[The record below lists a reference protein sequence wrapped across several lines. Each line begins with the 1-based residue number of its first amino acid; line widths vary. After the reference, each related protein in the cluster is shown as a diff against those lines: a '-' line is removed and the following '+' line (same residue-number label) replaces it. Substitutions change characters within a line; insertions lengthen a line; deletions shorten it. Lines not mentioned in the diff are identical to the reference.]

1 MHFLIGEI
9 HFLGSSILMY
19 KILSESRI
27 MFEFHAKSRL
37 TENYNSSSLVASVEY
52 SDSRHSMIILESSYH
67 IVCDVAMP
75 IEATPSIFN
84 SIADSVWFSDISK
97 FWDYHFKGPKKSLPS
112 SKIFFAPPPP
122 KIQEKKRF
130 QPTATNFPNISPS
143 RGEKY
148 GFLFFFFFFFFFGG
162 GWIWTWIEK

>member
-97 FWDYHFKGPKKSLPS
+97 FWDYHFKGPKKS

-130 QPTATNFPNISPS
+130 QPTATNFHNISPS
-143 RGEKY
+143 H
-148 GFLFFFFFFFFFGG
+148 FFFLFFGG
-162 GWIWTWIEK
+162 GWIWSWIEK